1 MASCLS
7 SRSRITIRTLGAF
20 SVQQDGRAIPGLST
34 PNSTVSR
41 LLMCL
46 LARRQDPFSTE
57 ELIALLWP
65 TGRVKDPAKALVAL
79 IYRLR
84 RALSACQ
91 GRGTDYI
98 QLRQNCYVWNDAAPC
113 FWDAERFESLC
124 RQAQAA
130 SAEEEQRALY
140 EQAFALYQGD
150 FLPQKF
156 QPACVAAAA
165 SHYRQLYHQII
176 GRLARLYAAQKD
188 YAATVKMCE
197 AALKIDDALEF
208 IYGLYIDA
216 LLCLGQPVLA
226 LERYQ
231 QMARHLSGRLGLS
244 PSPQLSALYG
254 RIHQAL
260 GQAPAML
267 SAVRAN
273 LAETAPPVSAQLCS
287 LDSFRTLYQ
296 FACRLTDKSGQIA
309 FLASLSIHGAQ
320 EPDGCAGTQEPAL
333 RLLTQAALQQLP
345 SDSAV
350 SSYSQTQLLLLLF
363 SLPYEDCDRLLA
375 AIERAFY
382 NEYIGSPVSL
392 SHELAVLE
400 ALPPDA

>member
-7 SRSRITIRTLGAF
+7 SCSRLTIRTLGAF

-34 PNSTVSR
+34 PNSAVSR

-46 LARRQDPFSTE
+46 LARRQNPFSTD

-65 TGRVKDPAKALVAL
+65 KGGVRDPAKALVAL

-98 QLRQNCYVWNDAAPC
+98 QLRHNCYVWNDAAPC

-130 SAEEEQRALY
+130 PTEEEQRALY
-140 EQAFALYQGD
+140 EQAFPLYQGD
-150 FLPQKF
+150 FLPQGF
-156 QPACVAAAA
+156 QPACVVAAA
-165 SHYRQLYHQII
+165 SHYRRLYHQMI
-176 GRLARLYAAQKD
+176 GRLARLYAAQED

-197 AALKIDDALEF
+197 SALKVDNAIEF
-208 IYGLYIDA
+208 IYELYIDA
-216 LLCLGQPVLA
+216 LLRLGQPVPA

-231 QMARHLSGRLGLS
+231 QISQHLSGTLGLS
-244 PSPQLSALYG
+244 PSPQLSALYR

-260 GQAPAML
+260 DQAPAML
-267 SAVRAN
+267 SAIRAN
-273 LAETAPPVSAQLCS
+273 LAETMPPVSAQLCS
-287 LDSFRTLYQ
+287 LNSFRTLYQ
-296 FACRLTDKSGQIA
+296 FSHRLTARSGQVA
-309 FLASLSIHGAQ
+309 FLASLSIHDAHGAT
-320 EPDGCAGTQEPAL
+320 DCAGMEPAL
-333 RLLTQAALQQLP
+333 RLLTRAAMQHLP
-345 SDSAV
+345 SDSVV

-363 SLPYEDCDRLLA
+363 SLPYEDCDRLLT

-382 NEYIGSPVSL
+382 DQYTGSPVSV
-392 SHELAVLE
+392 SHELAVLGP
-400 ALPPDA
+400 LPPDA